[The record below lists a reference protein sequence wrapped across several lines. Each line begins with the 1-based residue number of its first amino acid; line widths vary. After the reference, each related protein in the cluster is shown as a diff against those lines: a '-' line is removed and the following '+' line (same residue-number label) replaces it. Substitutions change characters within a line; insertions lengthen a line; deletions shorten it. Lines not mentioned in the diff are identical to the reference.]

1 MSSWTSLQAGK
12 RIPVVRGGYYQDI
25 PQGTFV
31 KKTLPATVVSAYY
44 DCSTKKHSQ
53 DKYREWI
60 KNFLSLPTHLVFFCE
75 ESFQQFV
82 WENRKEQED
91 RTTVV
96 VVPREDWNM
105 RLLGDAT
112 FWKTQAAKDPDNRL
126 VSEDVMILYLE
137 KKEFVKRAIAMN
149 PYKHTD
155 FVWCDAGA
163 FRQAEFLPYFQEF
176 PNANRIPTE
185 RMLIGN
191 VMPFTR
197 SDEKSVVISFSTT
210 SNVEIKGG
218 NFQRPR
224 VAGGLLAGSIDTWE
238 AYDTLFNSALK
249 TYLGAGWFIGNDQN
263 MIANTIILN
272 KDFWSLV
279 DGKPIYWDPWFC
291 AFAWLS
297 VSDKMI
303 SVLLDKKQNGSKRS
317 AAEFLKLLVANT
329 PSKVSSSVQLVG
341 GAAAAAAQPRPLRQ
355 VVLVGASVPSAP
367 SSIPV

>member
-1 MSSWTSLQAGK
+1 
-12 RIPVVRGGYYQDI
+12 
-25 PQGTFV
+25 
-31 KKTLPATVVSAYY
+31 
-44 DCSTKKHSQ
+44 
-53 DKYREWI
+53 
-60 KNFLSLPTHLVFFCE
+60 
-75 ESFQQFV
+75 
-82 WENRKEQED
+82 
-91 RTTVV
+91 
-96 VVPREDWNM
+96 
-105 RLLGDAT
+105 
-112 FWKTQAAKDPDNRL
+112 
-126 VSEDVMILYLE
+126 MILYLE

-176 PNANRIPTE
+176 PNVNRIPTD

-197 SDEKSVVISFSTT
+197 SDEKNVVISFSTT

-218 NFQRPR
+218 NFQRTR
-224 VAGGLLAGSIDTWE
+224 IAGGLLAGSAESWE
-238 AYDTLFNSALK
+238 TYDTLFNSVLK
-249 TYLGAGWFIGNDQN
+249 VYLDAGWFIGNDQN
-263 MIANTIILN
+263 MIANTIISN

-329 PSKVSSSVQLVG
+329 PSKSSTALPTPMLAG
-341 GAAAAAAQPRPLRQ
+341 GAAAAASQPRPLRQ
-355 VVLVGASVPSAP
+355 VVLTNSSVV
-367 SSIPV
+367 SS